1 MRELY
6 SKALVL
12 ERKNAGE
19 VDGMISLFTED
30 FGKIVAFAKSVRK
43 PTSKLSAHLQPLTF
57 IKVRFIQR
65 QGPRD
70 GWAIVDCL
78 YDDDFSGLDVSKRSD
93 MLPIIGFLNSFL
105 FEFQT
110 DRKLWAYIKHVLG
123 RHYGYSDVAKGLLVI
138 MGFDPAKS
146 ACFSCHS
153 GEVAAFHGA
162 DQVFLCP
169 LCASK
174 FPPDKLLLL
183 NKS

>member
-19 VDGMISLFTED
+19 VDGIISLFTED

-78 YDDDFSGLDVSKRSD
+78 YDDDFSGLDAPRRSD
-93 MLPIIGFLNSFL
+93 MLPIVGFLNLFL

-110 DRKLWAYIKHVLG
+110 DRKLWAYIRHVFS
-123 RHYGYSDVAKGLLVI
+123 RRYEYSDVAKGLLVI
-138 MGFDPAKS
+138 MGFDPAK
-146 ACFSCHS
+146 ADCLSCHS
-153 GEVAAFHGA
+153 KEIAAFHGT
-162 DQVFLCP
+162 DQIFLCSS
-169 LCASK
+169 CASK
-174 FPPDKLLLL
+174 LPPDRLLYL
-183 NKS
+183 

>member
-12 ERKNAGE
+12 ERRNTGE
-19 VDGMISLFTED
+19 VDGIISLFTED
-30 FGKIVAFAKSVRK
+30 FGKIVAFAKSIRK

-78 YDDDFSGLDVSKRSD
+78 YEDDFSGLDVTKRFD
-93 MLPIIGFLNSFL
+93 MLPIVGFLNSSL

-110 DRKLWAYIKHVLG
+110 DRKLWAYIKHIFS
-123 RHYGYSDVAKGLLVI
+123 RHYEYADVVKGLLAI
-138 MGFDPAKS
+138 MGFDPAEAS
-146 ACFSCHS
+146 CLSCHS
-153 GEVAAFHGA
+153 REVSVFHTT
-162 DQVFLCP
+162 DQVFLCSS
-169 LCASK
+169 CASK
-174 FPPDKLLLL
+174 FPADKLLLI
-183 NKS
+183 NK

>member
-12 ERKNAGE
+12 ERKDAGD

-30 FGKIVAFAKSVRK
+30 FGKIIAFAKSIRK
-43 PTSKLSAHLQPLTF
+43 PTSKLSSHLQPLAF

-78 YDDDFSGLDVSKRSD
+78 YDDDFLNLGTLHRSD
-93 MLPIIGFLNSFL
+93 MLPIASFLNSSL

-110 DRKLWAYIKHVLG
+110 DRKLWAYV
-123 RHYGYSDVAKGLLVI
+123 RHIFSRSYGYAEVARGLLTL
-138 MGFDPAKS
+138 MGFDPSKA
-146 ACFSCHS
+146 ACFSCRS
-153 GEVAAFHGA
+153 EEVGAFHGR
-162 DQVFLCP
+162 DQIFLCSS
-169 LCASK
+169 CASK
-174 FPPDKLLLL
+174 LPPDKLLLI
-183 NKS
+183 